1 MASCYTFGQTLV
13 TDLKTPMNSPV
24 PHTYELG
31 DGMTSTDKA
40 NLSDSVAIRYPDA
53 TEVNPPSATYH
64 YNCHSFAW
72 YRSEGGNRNVWIGW
86 TGGGTAED
94 VYWDD
99 GSFIKVS
106 SLSDAT
112 KISYDN
118 DGKGDHSAIK
128 LFGTNCRSK
137 WGPWPLVDHAV
148 DYGPDI
154 YNMSIREYYAPFKVN
169 GPQLVC
175 SGSTATFT
183 TPDYVDCTFNW
194 TYNTNLLDYVSG
206 QGTKTFVVK
215 PKYSYSQGQAWVKLE
230 LTIDLDDDVT
240 REITKNVWVGI
251 PTNDNIE
258 FGVFQQPPPN
268 DQVPI
273 LHGADIGVGSN
284 TDAMSQGVTGY
295 IWDFMSWSPYITGY
309 QEYMGY
315 DNGSALICLTTSAPS
330 QQIVRVSAVNACG
343 SDDLMGKVKMFY
355 AVDPFKL
362 LFSPNPTT
370 GETTLTIESAS
381 KQKTFDETAE
391 WDLEVYSETHLL
403 KTKQTGL
410 RGQIAKIQT
419 AGWKEGVYLV
429 RVNYNDE
436 VLTGKL
442 LVKR

>member
-13 TDLKTPMNSPV
+13 TDIKTPMNSPV

-40 NLSDSVAIRYPDA
+40 NLSDSVAIRYPNA

-94 VYWDD
+94 IYWDD

-118 DGKGDHSAIK
+118 DGTGDHSAIK
-128 LFGTNCRSK
+128 LSGTNCRSK
-137 WGPWPLVDHAV
+137 WGAWPLVDHAV
-148 DYGPDI
+148 GYGPDI

-175 SGSTATFT
+175 SGSTTTFT

-206 QGTKTFVVK
+206 QGTKTFVVE

-230 LTIDLDDDVT
+230 LTIDLDPDVT
-240 REITKNVWVGI
+240 REITKIVWVGAPKI
-251 PTNDNIE
+251 DYISGPTYAPNNDWATYYAQPNNSQMAATDYEWALSPTNGNVIYDY
-258 FGVFQQPPPN
+258 GWT
-268 DQVPI
+268 
-273 LHGADIGVGSN
+273 ADIAFYNAGNYQLVARAQN
-284 TDAMSQGVTGY
+284 TCGWG
-295 IWDFMSWSPYITGY
+295 PYTVLGL
-309 QEYMGY
+309 EVY
-315 DNGSALICLTTSAPS
+315 DSKSLAI
-330 QQIVRVSAVNACG
+330 
-343 SDDLMGKVKMFY
+343 
-355 AVDPFKL
+355 
-362 LFSPNPTT
+362 SPNPTT
-370 GETTLTIESAS
+370 GETTITIKPASEKELLVSA
-381 KQKTFDETAE
+381 
-391 WDLEVYSETHLL
+391 WDLEIYTPTQAL
-403 KTKQTGL
+403 KEKKTRLKGSSTV
-410 RGQIAKIQT
+410 INT
-419 AGWKEGVYLV
+419 AGWQEGVYVV
-429 RVNYNDE
+429 RVLYNNE
-436 VLTGKL
+436 IITGKL
-442 LVKR
+442 IVKR